1 MNYVAT
7 QGLVASYKQDFADF
21 KNEFN
26 STLSFLETSIHQK
39 FNGINTSQFTY
50 ATSADVLIVNCI
62 NRGQYPK
69 KY

>member
-7 QGLVASYKQDFADF
+7 QGLVASWKQDFADF

-26 STLSFLETSIHQK
+26 SSLLFLETSIDQK
-39 FNGINTSQFTY
+39 FDGINTSDFTY
-50 ATSADVLIVNCI
+50 ATSVDVLIVNCI
-62 NRGQYPK
+62 NRGQYPR